1 MLDSNDPLIA
11 LADTINWE
19 LFEDSFEKYYSI
31 EGRPA
36 KPIRLMVGLLLL
48 KQLKN
53 FSDEEMIEQWKQNPY
68 YQYFCGFH
76 EFQVA
81 LPCHPTDLGYF
92 RKRIGSEGVE
102 QIFGMSVKLHGKAT
116 EEKQVIID
124 TTVQEKNVTYPT
136 DGKLAIKMIHQLHR
150 IASTEGIQLRRTYV
164 KEIKAHR
171 IKLRFFRHP
180 KKIKKARASMKRLK
194 TIVGVLMRDILRNL
208 SEEHLEKYQETFEL
222 FTKVTNQKMKD
233 TNKVYS
239 LHEQHIYVIA
249 KGKDH
254 KKYEYGTKASL
265 VTTMKGNIIIGAVAH
280 NKNEHD
286 SKTLESA
293 LVSANR
299 HRTKPIVEA
308 ICDRGYRGKKE
319 VHGTVICIPDSPK
332 KRDTKYQKE
341 QKRKKFRRRAA
352 IEPII
357 GHVKSDHRMQRNYL
371 KGFTGDEINLLLACS
386 AFNLKKWMNNFLLVF
401 FILNTLIIL
410 HALAHTKREYRGK
423 YVDIYLLC
431 FLGCAN
437 TPLLGRIGLFRG
449 RIFQGRLTTS
459 MTVAQLKS
467 DIQSYKDLAGKKV
480 GVTESSSHQKF
491 LKTKGIKTI
500 SYTSLDEMYL
510 DLKN

>member
-1 MLDSNDPLIA
+1 
-11 LADTINWE
+11 
-19 LFEDSFEKYYSI
+19 
-31 EGRPA
+31 
-36 KPIRLMVGLLLL
+36 
-48 KQLKN
+48 
-53 FSDEEMIEQWKQNPY
+53 
-68 YQYFCGFH
+68 
-76 EFQVA
+76 
-81 LPCHPTDLGYF
+81 
-92 RKRIGSEGVE
+92 
-102 QIFGMSVKLHGKAT
+102 
-116 EEKQVIID
+116 
-124 TTVQEKNVTYPT
+124 
-136 DGKLAIKMIHQLHR
+136 MIHQLHR
-150 IASTEGIQLRRTYV
+150 IAIEEGIQLRRTYV

-171 IKLRFFRHP
+171 IKLRFFSHP

-194 TIVGVLMRDILRNL
+194 TIVGVLMRDISRHF
-208 SEEHLEKYQETFEL
+208 SEEQLEKYQETFDL

-280 NKNEHD
+280 KKNEHD

-319 VHGTVICIPDSPK
+319 VDGTVICIPDSPK

-371 KGFTGDEINLLLACS
+371 KGFTGDEINLLLACT
-386 AFNLKKWMNNFLLVF
+386 AFNLKKWMNNFLVF
-401 FILNTLIIL
+401 
-410 HALAHTKREYRGK
+410 
-423 YVDIYLLC
+423 
-431 FLGCAN
+431 
-437 TPLLGRIGLFRG
+437 LF
-449 RIFQGRLTTS
+449 
-459 MTVAQLKS
+459 MA
-467 DIQSYKDLAGKKV
+467 
-480 GVTESSSHQKF
+480 KF
-491 LKTKGIKTI
+491 LSIV
-500 SYTSLDEMYL
+500 SLLSLIRQEKRYKYADLYL
-510 DLKN
+510 MLYRLW

>member
-1 MLDSNDPLIA
+1 MLPRTSNNNQPNLFYNQLRDMLDSNDPLIA
-11 LADTINWE
+11 LADTINWG
-19 LFEDSFEKYYSI
+19 LFEDSFEKYYSK

-53 FSDEEMIEQWKQNPY
+53 LSDEEIIEQWKQNPY

-76 EFQVA
+76 AFQVA
-81 LPCHPTDLGYF
+81 LPCHPTDLVYF
-92 RKRIGSEGVE
+92 RKRIGTQGVE
-102 QIFGMSVKLHGKAT
+102 EIFGMSVKLHGKAI

-136 DGKLAIKMIHQLHR
+136 DGKLAIKMIHQLLR
-150 IASTEGIQLRRTYV
+150 IAKKEQIQLRRTYV
-164 KEIKAHR
+164 KEIKEHR

-180 KKIKKARASMKRLK
+180 KKIKKARAAMKRLK
-194 TIVGVLMRDILRNL
+194 TIVGVLMRDISRNL
-208 SEEHLEKYQETFEL
+208 TDKQLETYTDTFEL
-222 FTKVTNQKMKD
+222 FTKVTQQKMKD

-265 VTTMKGNIIIGAVAH
+265 VTTMKGNVIIGAVAH
-280 NKNEHD
+280 EKNEHD

-293 LVSANR
+293 LASANR

-319 VHGTVICIPDSPK
+319 VDGTVICIPDTPK
-332 KRDTKYQKE
+332 KKDTKYQIE

-371 KGFTGDEINLLLACS
+371 KGFVGDEMNLLLACS
-386 AFNLKKWMNNFLLVF
+386 AFNLKKWINNFLLFSFMLQMV
-401 FILNTLIIL
+401 LMMHVLSQ
-410 HALAHTKREYRGK
+410 TKRNQRGK
-423 YVDIYLLC
+423 YTDI
-431 FLGCAN
+431 F
-437 TPLLGRIGLFRG
+437 
-449 RIFQGRLTTS
+449 
-459 MTVAQLKS
+459 
-467 DIQSYKDLAGKKV
+467 
-480 GVTESSSHQKF
+480 
-491 LKTKGIKTI
+491 
-500 SYTSLDEMYL
+500 
-510 DLKN
+510 